1 MAERK
6 LERYTV
12 RDNRFF
18 LYGYSLLQGFS
29 LTFVSGPEMTKDVKQ
44 GSWLDTWETEDG
56 TRTFSFGP
64 RRNLTFGTKEAAV
77 AVKTELER
85 AVEIITEVVE

>member
-29 LTFVSGPEMTKDVKQ
+29 LVFVSGPDLTREVKQ
-44 GSWLDTWETEDG
+44 GEWLDDWETEDG
-56 TRTFSFGP
+56 TRRFSFGP
-64 RRNLTFGTKEAAV
+64 RRNLTFATKEAAV
-77 AVKTELER
+77 AVKAELER
-85 AVEIITEVVE
+85 AVDIITEVVE